1 MLHSIIEMEEE
12 VLHMWERVFPTV
24 VGMHSEDDDKQ

>member
-1 MLHSIIEMEEE
+1 MEEE